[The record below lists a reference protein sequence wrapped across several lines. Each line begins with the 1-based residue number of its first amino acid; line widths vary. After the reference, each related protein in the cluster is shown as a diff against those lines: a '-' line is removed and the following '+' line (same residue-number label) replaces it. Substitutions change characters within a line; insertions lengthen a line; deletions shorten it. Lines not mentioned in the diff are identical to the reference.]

1 MEDAMAT
8 MILSVDDLVVTT
20 FETAGPTEGFDT
32 KTPYS
37 PYCCTEDNSGCDTNV
52 EAGCTD
58 PEAGCWATVRT
69 CDAD

>member
-1 MEDAMAT
+1 MAT
-8 MILSVDDLVVTT
+8 LILSVDDLVVST
-20 FETAGPTEGFDT
+20 FETAGPAEEFDV

-58 PEAGCWATVRT
+58 PEAGCWMTTRT

>member
-1 MEDAMAT
+1 MAT
-8 MILSVDDLVVTT
+8 LILNVDDLVVST
-20 FETAGPTEGFDT
+20 FETAGPAAIFDA

-58 PEAGCWATVRT
+58 PEAGCVATVATVATDDRG
-69 CDAD
+69 